1 MQELRTDLLTGEK
14 VILATGRALRP
25 DTFRVQASPLPAA
38 VATCPFCAGNEHE
51 THPEVMRVGPGAP
64 DTPGWNVRVVPNKF
78 PLVGDGVAG
87 AHEVVILSP
96 AHDKSVGEL
105 NSPAL
110 GDAFLALR
118 DRAAFHLDRGLAYA
132 QAFVNHGK
140 AAGASIEHPHAQLV
154 ALDFVPDCV
163 AARAQRFAAAGDLV
177 RADMNASALVADGD
191 VTVWC
196 PYGSGTP
203 YVVRVALRDA
213 GPRFDRAT
221 DDEACAVADA
231 LHDTVGRMQRLLG
244 DIAYNVVIETAPRD
258 LTSEF
263 HWWVDVI
270 PRLTVAAGFELGTG
284 AWANIVAPDDAA
296 AALREAQPGDVT

>member
-51 THPEVMRVGPGAP
+51 TPPEVMRVGPGAP
-64 DTPGWNVRVVPNKF
+64 ETPGWNVRVVPNKF

-87 AHEVVILSP
+87 AHEIVILSP

-105 NSPAL
+105 TEPAL

-154 ALDFVPDCV
+154 ALDFVPD
-163 AARAQRFAAAGDLV
+163 
-177 RADMNASALVADGD
+177 
-191 VTVWC
+191 
-196 PYGSGTP
+196 
-203 YVVRVALRDA
+203 
-213 GPRFDRAT
+213 
-221 DDEACAVADA
+221 
-231 LHDTVGRMQRLLG
+231 
-244 DIAYNVVIETAPRD
+244 
-258 LTSEF
+258 
-263 HWWVDVI
+263 
-270 PRLTVAAGFELGTG
+270 
-284 AWANIVAPDDAA
+284 
-296 AALREAQPGDVT
+296 